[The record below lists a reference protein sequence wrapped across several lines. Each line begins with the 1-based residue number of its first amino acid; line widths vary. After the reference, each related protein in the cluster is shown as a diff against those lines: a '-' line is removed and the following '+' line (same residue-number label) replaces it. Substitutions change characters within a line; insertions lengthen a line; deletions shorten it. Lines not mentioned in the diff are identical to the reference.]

1 MKYTLFRTN
10 SFKKAFKKLSI
21 NTQDLVLDVV
31 TKLAQRESLEV
42 KYKDHQLT
50 GNFKGCRE
58 CHVKPDLLLVYRINE
73 TVLELVL
80 VEVGSHSQ
88 LFG

>member
-10 SFKKAFKKLSI
+10 SFKKAFKKLHLSQ
-21 NTQDLVLDVV
+21 QDLVLDVV
-31 TKLAQRESLEV
+31 MKLANGENLEE
-42 KYKDHQLT
+42 KYKDHLLI

-58 CHVKPDLLLVYRINE
+58 CHVQPDLLLVYKINE
-73 TVLELVL
+73 NVLELTL

>member
-1 MKYTLFRTN
+1 M
-10 SFKKAFKKLSI
+10 SQ
-21 NTQDLVLDVV
+21 QDLVLDIV
-31 TKLAQRESLEV
+31 TKLANGENLEE
-42 KYKDHQLT
+42 KYKDHLLI

-58 CHVKPDLLLVYRINE
+58 CHVKPDLLLVYKINE
-73 TVLELVL
+73 NVLELTL